1 MHSSQ
6 TTYTSENTQC
16 LNSRKLYTPS
26 STIYYRSPEVGA
38 GLTDKLTSG
47 HFDRSQPSGENRE
60 LRPHSR
66 SDPPRRQQR
75 VRDLGHHK
83 TGEFAYYKR

>member
-1 MHSSQ
+1 MHSTQ
-6 TTYTSENTQC
+6 TTYTLENMQC
-16 LNSRKLYTPS
+16 LNSRKLYT
-26 STIYYRSPEVGA
+26 PEVGA

-47 HFDRSQPSGENRE
+47 HFDRSQPSGKNRE

-66 SDPPRRQQR
+66 SDPPRGQQR

>member
-1 MHSSQ
+1 MSKFQETLH
-6 TTYTSENTQC
+6 TFIDN
-16 LNSRKLYTPS
+16 LPVA
-26 STIYYRSPEVGA
+26 RSWGWIS

-47 HFDRSQPSGENRE
+47 HFDRSQPSGKNRE

-66 SDPPRRQQR
+66 SDPPRGQQR